1 MLSLLVNFLLTR
13 ETLFQNRWDF
23 YQLIVFTLITRY
35 IFRDQTIERRKNF
48 NHFYFYRTSGPLIKW
63 TLGRVPKL
71 TS

>member
-23 YQLIVFTLITRY
+23 YQLRVFTLITRY
-35 IFRDQTIERRKNF
+35 IFRDQTIE
-48 NHFYFYRTSGPLIKW
+48 RTSGPLIKW